1 MGKYTN
7 EIEQFIYEICYRP
20 IQEAVYTYIYGHP
33 YALNLDYSRIKFL
46 DIAILEDMILEFS
59 SNIRTNEDTLL
70 FDAIVS
76 CTINLTKEGYNGQ
89 SSCDLNQWLTI
100 SY

>member
-1 MGKYTN
+1 M
-7 EIEQFIYEICYRP
+7 
-20 IQEAVYTYIYGHP
+20 
-33 YALNLDYSRIKFL
+33 
-46 DIAILEDMILEFS
+46 AILEDMILEFS

-76 CTINLTKEGYNGQ
+76 CTINLTEEDYNGQ

-100 SY
+100 SC